1 MKKLLLV
8 AALLLP
14 AAAMAR
20 AEDNVIRSTRRP
32 DSAAPFADY
41 AKGHAPVGAAPT
53 SSAYRASPRSTR
65 RAAANTASSIRRRS
79 CLQKGEVVITF
90 DDGPHPVYTREILD
104 ALAAQCT
111 KATFFNVG
119 EMIKNFPDVARQV
132 QAEGHTVGTHTYTH
146 RNLGGPSL
154 DRAEQQI
161 ESTINIAEATLP
173 NGVAPFFRF
182 PYLCDPKRVRD
193 YLAKRNIAV
202 FGIDVDSFDWRV
214 RTPEKVDAQCVYD
227 ARQDGRRHHPVPRH
241 PRQHGKGDPAVLAEL
256 KARGYK
262 VVHVVPKSRIETV
275 AMAEPAAA
283 APRRRAH
290 RHRRIRQALRS
301 ARAFSAHASRS
312 RGRSPEVFQR
322 AEGARAP
329 KRCDLL

>member
-14 AAAMAR
+14 AVMAS
-20 AEDNVIRSTRRP
+20 AEDHIHPVNAAT
-32 DSAAPFADY
+32 DSAVVVPDY
-41 AKGHAPVGAAPT
+41 AHGRTAARVANCTDKLGVSRVAEVDTTGGGEYGEQYP
-53 SSAYRASPRSTR
+53 PRP
-65 RAAANTASSIRRRS
+65 
-79 CLQKGEVVITF
+79 LLEKGEVVLTF
-90 DDGPHPVYTREILD
+90 DDGPHPIFTPEILA
-104 ALAAQCT
+104 ALDAQCT
-111 KATFFNVG
+111 KATFFSVG
-119 EMIKNFPDVARQV
+119 RMLKNFPDVARQV

-146 RNLGGPSL
+146 LNLGGTSL
-154 DRAEQQI
+154 GGAEQQI

-182 PYLCDPKRVRD
+182 PYLSDPKRVRD

-214 RTPEKVDAQCVYD
+214 RTPEKLMHNVFTTLDKT
-227 ARQDGRRHHPVPRH
+227 GRGIILFHDIHANTA
-241 PRQHGKGDPAVLAEL
+241 KAIPAVLAEL

-262 VVHVVPKSRIETV
+262 VVHIVPKSRIEAV

-290 RHRRIRQALRS
+290 RARRTK
-301 ARAFSAHASRS
+301 H
-312 RGRSPEVFQR
+312 
-322 AEGARAP
+322 
-329 KRCDLL
+329 